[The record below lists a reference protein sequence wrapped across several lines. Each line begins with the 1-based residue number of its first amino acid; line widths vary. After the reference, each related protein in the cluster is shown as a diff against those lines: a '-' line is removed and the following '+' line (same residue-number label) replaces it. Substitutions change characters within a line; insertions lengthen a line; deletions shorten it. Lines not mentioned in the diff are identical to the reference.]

1 MRILI
6 TGGAGFVGSSLALA
20 FRREQP
26 GARVVAFDSLRR
38 RGSERKLG
46 LLRRHG
52 VDFVHGDI
60 RQPADLE
67 ALPGGFDVVIDAAAE
82 PSVRAGSDGA
92 PGYVIETNLLGT
104 LHCLEFCRRR
114 AGHLI
119 FLSTSRVYS
128 IEALRALP
136 LEERE
141 TRFELRPAPP
151 PRKAPAAAPA
161 AALPG
166 VSLHGLAES
175 FPTDRARSF
184 YGASKLAAELLVQEY
199 AAGAG
204 VSALVDRCGVIAGP
218 GQLGREDQGVF
229 SLWVARHHFR
239 RPLRYTGFGGTGK
252 QVRDLLHPEDLF
264 DLITRQ
270 LPAIDAHRGAV
281 FNVGG
286 GPVGSTSLREWTAI
300 CSELTGHD
308 AAPAADPA
316 THPVDVPYY
325 VSDHRRASAAFDW
338 KPRRGPREIAADVL
352 AWLRAG
358 EDELR
363 DLFAEP

>member
-1 MRILI
+1 LRVLI

-20 FRREQP
+20 FRREHP
-26 GARVVAFDSLRR
+26 RARVVAFDSLRR
-38 RGSERKLG
+38 RGSERKLA
-46 LLRRHG
+46 LLRRHA
-52 VDFVHGDI
+52 VEFVHGDV

-67 ALPGGFDVVIDAAAE
+67 ALPGRFDVVIDAAAE

-92 PGYVIETNLLGT
+92 PGYVLETNLLGT
-104 LHCLEFCRRR
+104 IHCLEFCRRR

-128 IEALRALP
+128 IAALRALP

-141 TRFELRPAPP
+141 TRFELAPDGAPEPDADPAGGPGRP
-151 PRKAPAAAPA
+151 
-161 AALPG
+161 ALPG
-166 VSLHGLAES
+166 VSLHGLAET
-175 FPTDRARSF
+175 FPTDTARSF

-204 VSALVDRCGVIAGP
+204 LSALIDRCGVIAGP

-229 SLWVARHHFR
+229 TLWVARHQLR

-264 DLITRQ
+264 ELLLRQ
-270 LPAIDAHRGAV
+270 LSAIDAHRGGV

-286 GPVGSTSLREWTAI
+286 GPAGSTSLREWTSLCA
-300 CSELTGHD
+300 ELTGHAAAPDRD
-308 AAPAADPA
+308 AATP
-316 THPVDVPYY
+316 PVDVPY
-325 VSDHRRASAAFDW
+325 
-338 KPRRGPREIAADVL
+338 
-352 AWLRAG
+352 
-358 EDELR
+358 
-363 DLFAEP
+363 